1 MHVMPATEAQRP
13 TDRDERHRMHVRKQR
28 TRPINLFGPNA
39 NMKQSR
45 PVRHTTLALALSLCL
60 CGTLAPFAIASAAS
74 SQPRTAPAAPRP
86 GSETRTADDT
96 ADDASAPAGDPRA
109 PRAEGNIAELQSLVQ
124 AGNLTELRA
133 TRNGSYGAKLFFLAQ
148 EMLYYVALSQDD
160 RWWRVVKTQDAGR
173 ADSVYADFARKSFTL
188 AEGEIRRIQ
197 LTAQKALLDRV
208 IAKSADR
215 ANRLSADLV
224 LAQQQDSQVSQRQ
237 QQLQVEAASLQ
248 SDKLEA
254 ERKLRALQ
262 LQVDQL
268 QRATEAGLG
277 TSNTAAAKR
286 WSDKAAD

>member
-1 MHVMPATEAQRP
+1 MPAREARQRIN
-13 TDRDERHRMHVRKQR
+13 RDEQPRMHVRKQR

-45 PVRHTTLALALSLCL
+45 PIRHTTLTLALSLCL

-74 SQPRTAPAAPRP
+74 SQPRTAATAPRP
-86 GSETRTADDT
+86 GPGADARTADN
-96 ADDASAPAGDPRA
+96 ADNDASSPASDPRA

-124 AGNLTELRA
+124 AGSLTELRA

-173 ADSVYADFARKSFTL
+173 ADSVYAEFARKSFSL

-237 QQLQVEAASLQ
+237 QQLQVEAATLQ

-262 LQVDQL
+262 MQVDQL

-277 TSNTAAAKR
+277 TSNTAAARR